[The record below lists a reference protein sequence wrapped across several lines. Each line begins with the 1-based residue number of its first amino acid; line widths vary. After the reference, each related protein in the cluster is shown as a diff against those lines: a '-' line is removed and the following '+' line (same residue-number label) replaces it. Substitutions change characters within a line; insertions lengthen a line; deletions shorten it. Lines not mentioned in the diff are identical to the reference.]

1 MVQKKEEMTQLTE
14 REVDELMTRVWERI
28 RIKLVHA
35 EILMTYNPM
44 EDMLDK
50 CKCGKNKPPKK

>member
-1 MVQKKEEMTQLTE
+1 MTQLTDME
-14 REVDELMTRVWERI
+14 LDELMTRVWERI

-44 EDMLDK
+44 EDTLDK